1 MFVSPAYAQAADGG
15 FGGIEAFLPLILIFI
30 AFYFFLIRPKQKKA
44 KEHKAMLGAIRRGD
58 KVVTGDGIFGTVT
71 KVIDD
76 NVVAVEIADGVKVR
90 VQRGL
95 ISSVMVKR
103 KDVSVKAQGE
113 ATRIEVGDIQ
123 VEATK
128 TLEVLTTASST
139 AFANNL
145 PVVGSAFNAAVEP
158 VLKVLSIPDIADG
171 MDAPFE
177 ERAPDI
183 AEGVDVLFEERAS
196 AVNAATQAVYD
207 PSEKS
212 PSKKCNEECSECME
226 KAKSLEAKCRC
237 HMAFYRCLAGDF
249 NLQFKPVFNIG
260 VNITKNE

>member
-1 MFVSPAYAQAADGG
+1 MRRFAGLARMPALVIFTALVVLSVARVSAQESGSPMILPVDPA
-15 FGGIEAFLPLILIFI
+15 PLVVETD
-30 AFYFFLIRPKQKKA
+30 AGA
-44 KEHKAMLGAIRRGD
+44 KS
-58 KVVTGDGIFGTVT
+58 F
-71 KVIDD
+71 
-76 NVVAVEIADGVKVR
+76 AVEIADGVKVR

-183 AEGVDVLFEERAS
+183 AEGVDVLFE
-196 AVNAATQAVYD
+196 
-207 PSEKS
+207 P
-212 PSKKCNEECSECME
+212 
-226 KAKSLEAKCRC
+226 
-237 HMAFYRCLAGDF
+237 
-249 NLQFKPVFNIG
+249 I
-260 VNITKNE
+260 